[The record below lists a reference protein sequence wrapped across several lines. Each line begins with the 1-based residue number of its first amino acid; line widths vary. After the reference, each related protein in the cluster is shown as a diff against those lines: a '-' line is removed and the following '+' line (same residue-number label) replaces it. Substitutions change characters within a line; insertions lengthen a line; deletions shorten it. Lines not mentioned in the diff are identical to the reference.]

1 MSEITGKKK
10 RKRISIEEILRLFLV
25 EDPSEEFADMRD
37 KNDIHYL
44 LEHEGFKG
52 LKAPISRE
60 TFDRLH
66 QEYKL
71 TDRQLHRCIE
81 IYLLSN
87 VDKSNEQD
95 YGTYRLQ
102 VKDRLYRFNYV
113 SKLRGLGIQM
123 I

>member
-95 YGTYRLQ
+95 YRTYRLQ

>member
-1 MSEITGKKK
+1 M
-10 RKRISIEEILRLFLV
+10 

-95 YGTYRLQ
+95 YRTYRLQ

-113 SKLRGLGIQM
+113 SLGGLGIQM
-123 I
+123 V